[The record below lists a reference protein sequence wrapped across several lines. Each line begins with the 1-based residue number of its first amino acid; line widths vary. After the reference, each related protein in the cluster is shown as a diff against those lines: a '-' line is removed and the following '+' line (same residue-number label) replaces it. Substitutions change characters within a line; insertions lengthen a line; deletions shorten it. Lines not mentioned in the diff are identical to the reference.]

1 MCNFALMKFHLNNKE
16 NLLIAGAWTLVYAS
30 APLFTWY
37 IDTLNGHDFN
47 VRLLLDTWGITTIM
61 LVLFLIHHFILVPK
75 LFITKRY
82 MAYAFAILLGMSA
95 FATLMIYHE
104 PKPFRHEKP
113 FHMRHDGKH
122 DTENHSVPHHPKNHD
137 KHHNPHNSLT
147 PPDIARMII
156 VLMMIGVDLGFVAW
170 TNGQKLQQRLLLL
183 EKQNLKQELEQLRYQ
198 INPHF
203 FMNTLNNIHVL
214 VDIDQE
220 MAKRA
225 IIELSGLM
233 RHALY
238 NSSESV
244 TPLQNEIEFLRQY
257 ISLMKLRFDNHLSL
271 KYDLP
276 DAPSFNIVTPPLL
289 FATFIENAFKHGISY
304 QTPSFINISL
314 GVDNDKKEIH
324 FRCEN
329 SRNITT
335 QKNTNTEKHG
345 IGLSNVRKRLD
356 LQYGN
361 DYSLII
367 NTEDPQ
373 RFIVELTLPTV
384 SCT

>member
-30 APLFTWY
+30 APLFIWY
-37 IDTLNGHDFN
+37 IDMLNEHEFN
-47 VRLLLDTWGITTIM
+47 MGLVYDTWIITTIM

-257 ISLMKLRFDNHLSL
+257 FSLMKLRFDNHLSL

>member
-1 MCNFALMKFHLNNKE
+1 MLNEHEFNM
-16 NLLIAGAWTLVYAS
+16 GLVY
-30 APLFTWY
+30 
-37 IDTLNGHDFN
+37 
-47 VRLLLDTWGITTIM
+47 DTWIITTVFLAM
-61 LVLFLIHHFILVPK
+61 FLVHHFILVPK
-75 LFITKRY
+75 FFSTKRY
-82 MAYAFAILLGMSA
+82 SAYTFAISIGLAIFLAIMY
-95 FATLMIYHE
+95 YHKPRHFEHGKPVHMTHTPE
-104 PKPFRHEKP
+104 PKPDNPELKPDIREFKPHEPELKP
-113 FHMRHDGKH
+113 HER
-122 DTENHSVPHHPKNHD
+122 
-137 KHHNPHNSLT
+137 HNSLT

-233 RHALY
+233 RHSLY

-335 QKNTNTEKHG
+335 KKTTNTEKHG

>member
-1 MCNFALMKFHLNNKE
+1 MCNFALMKIRMNNKE